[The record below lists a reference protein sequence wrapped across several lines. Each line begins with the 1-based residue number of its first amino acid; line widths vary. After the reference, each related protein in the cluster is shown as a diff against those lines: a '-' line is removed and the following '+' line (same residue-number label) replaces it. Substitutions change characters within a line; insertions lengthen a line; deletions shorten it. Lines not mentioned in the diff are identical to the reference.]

1 MTIHH
6 LSLGR
11 LHDDLRDRTNV
22 PDWAV
27 PGRANVVLVDE
38 AGAAAGPQLPASL
51 AAVVV
56 AIGSTDTDA
65 PDWCDA
71 VCGGDDVEAV
81 ERAVA
86 ATPIAATALVQVLR
100 GAEGRSMSD
109 GLLIESAVYS
119 ALQAGPEFAR
129 WRSSTSRRERPE
141 PDERVLD
148 LELDGD
154 VLHLTLNRPH
164 VHNALNAALRDALL
178 DALALP
184 LLDTSLTVRLGG
196 NGRSYSTGGDLDEF
210 GSFGDPAS
218 AHLVRT
224 ATAIGPALAALG
236 DRLTVVVHGAC
247 AGSGIELP
255 AFAARVVARP
265 DLSSWL
271 PELSLGLIP
280 GAGGTWSL
288 PQRIGRHRTAWLAL
302 TGTRIGLD
310 TALAWGLVDSAG

>member
-1 MTIHH
+1 MNAGWVHTT
-6 LSLGR
+6 SL
-11 LHDDLRDRTNV
+11 
-22 PDWAV
+22 PDWAAV
-27 PGRANVVLVDE
+27 PGRANIVLVD
-38 AGAAAGPQLPASL
+38 GVGCGPTLPASL
-51 AAVVV
+51 AAVVL
-56 AIGSTDTDA
+56 AAGSTDTDSPA
-65 PDWCDA
+65 WCDA
-71 VCGGDDVEAV
+71 VCGDSDIEAIERDVT
-81 ERAVA
+81 

-129 WRSSTSRRERPE
+129 WRSSRPRRARSD
-141 PDERVLD
+141 PDETVL
-148 LELDGD
+148 EIGRDGD
-154 VLHLTLNRPH
+154 TLLLSLNRPH

-184 LLDTSLTVRLGG
+184 LLDTSVTVHLRG
-196 NGRSYSTGGDLDEF
+196 NGRSYSTGGDLEEF

-236 DRLTVVVHGAC
+236 ERLTVTVHGSC

-255 AFAARVVARP
+255 AFAQRVVARP
-265 DLSSWL
+265 DLSAWL

-288 PQRIGRHRTAWLAL
+288 PHRIGRHRTAWLAL
-302 TGTRIGLD
+302 TGNRIGQD
-310 TALAWGLVDSAG
+310 TALAWGLVDARP